1 MKDKKERRKN
11 AEGDTTKQKS
21 LESTRDCE
29 TYTETLHTQKHTR
42 GQDGG
47 TQITKAH
54 MQVNKSR
61 NEGWCSERGKNLE
74 A

>member
-1 MKDKKERRKN
+1 MLKGTQRDK
-11 AEGDTTKQKS
+11 KS

-29 TYTETLHTQKHTR
+29 TYAETLHTQKHTR

-54 MQVNKSR
+54 VQVNKSR
-61 NEGWCSERGKNLE
+61 NEGWCSERGKKLGGIRKR
-74 A
+74 